1 MVILNDWLSEMTMS
15 RLEETLTVTE
25 FKARCLELFDRL
37 TQRQLSKVTVTRRG
51 KPVAVVSPVS
61 PAEAEARAVHGS
73 MAGMALLS
81 PGVDLT
87 RPVFDE
93 RLDADEG
100 ILHR

>member
-1 MVILNDWLSEMTMS
+1 MVILYDWSLEMTMKS
-15 RLEETLTVTE
+15 VEETVTVTE

-37 TQRQLSKVTVTRRG
+37 NERKLSKVTVTRRG
-51 KPVAVVSPVS
+51 RPVAVVSPIS

-73 MAGMALLS
+73 MAGMVLLS

-87 RPVFDE
+87 QPVFDE